1 MRLEVIAM
9 KSVISTPKLWQTFLG
24 NSYVSLVL

>member
-1 MRLEVIAM
+1 MCLEVIAM
-9 KSVISTPKLWQTFLG
+9 KSVISTPKVWQMFLD